1 MSSAVCRLAGLL
13 VVAGLRLAANG
24 QETGQE
30 TRKADPP
37 AAQVSANI
45 EQVPRVPGVSTL
57 WRGFN
62 AGLTFSQVH
71 DSSAGWYNVATP
83 AVSYTISRHYTA
95 DASVSIYPYRLVQSQ
110 APSTPPAKQLV
121 TELGDVGD
129 TFIGLHGSFYPG
141 KLRNTTTASFTLPTG
156 NRSDELGVGRVTFDL
171 SNHME
176 RYFKQTGFLLD
187 LGGGDSSG
195 LFNPLVAKEENSLG
209 ALVHFQA
216 GVVVYLPYS
225 SHIQSLAYEQLPIGG
240 QKVYTTV
247 SPPGAPV
254 LTVLS
259 SNGASEDNG
268 ITTSVGIPLT
278 DNFTLSGYYNRSLRQ
293 HLDTVSTGI
302 TYVLRGTP
310 RRKSLS
316 LIDRALR
323 EAAGANN

>member
-1 MSSAVCRLAGLL
+1 LSSAVCRLAWLLL
-13 VVAGLRLAANG
+13 VAGSCLAADG
-24 QETGQE
+24 QVAPQ
-30 TRKADPP
+30 ADS
-37 AAQVSANI
+37 SATQASTHI

-83 AVSYTISRHYTA
+83 AGSYTISRHYSA
-95 DASVSIYPYRLVQSQ
+95 DASVSIYPYRRVQNQ
-110 APSTPPAKQLV
+110 DPGAPPDKRLV
-121 TELGDVGD
+121 TEMGEVGD

-141 KLRNTTTASFTLPTG
+141 KLRNTTTVSFTLPSG
-156 NRSDELGVGRVTFDL
+156 NRSDGLGVGRVTFDL
-171 SNHME
+171 SDHME

-195 LFNPLVAKEENSLG
+195 LFNPLVTKEENSLG

-216 GVVVYLPYS
+216 GVVVYLPGS
-225 SHIQSLAYEQLPIGG
+225 SHIQSVAYEQLPIGG

-247 SPPGAPV
+247 SPPGAPI

-268 ITTSVGIPLT
+268 ITTSVGIPLM

-302 TYVLRGTP
+302 TYVLHGTP

-316 LIDRALR
+316 LIDKALR